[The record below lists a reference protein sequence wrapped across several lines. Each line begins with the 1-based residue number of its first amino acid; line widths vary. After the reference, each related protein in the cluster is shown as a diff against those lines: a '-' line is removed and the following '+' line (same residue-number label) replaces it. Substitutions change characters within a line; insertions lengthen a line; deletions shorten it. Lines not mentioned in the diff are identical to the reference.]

1 MNNWYD
7 RIAEW
12 LTAHPIST
20 GGVLALVLTGLRVSM
35 AEHKKSFGMVC
46 IEGLACG
53 LLSMAFSYA
62 AIHILNFDPSI
73 GIFIG
78 STAGFI
84 GIERIQTLM
93 IKILDLWLEKHSAV
107 KQSKDSD

>member
-1 MNNWYD
+1 MNNLYD
-7 RIAEW
+7 RIADW

-20 GGVLALVLTGLRVSM
+20 GGVLALVLTALRVGM

-46 IEGLACG
+46 VEGLACG

-62 AIHILNFDPSI
+62 AINIMHLDPSI

-93 IKILDLWLEKHSAV
+93 LKLLDAWIAARSA
-107 KQSKDSD
+107 KGDD

>member
-1 MNNWYD
+1 MNLYD

-20 GGVLALVLTGLRVSM
+20 GGALALILTALRVIM
-35 AEHKKSFGMVC
+35 AEDNKSFGRVC
-46 IEGLACG
+46 VEGLACG
-53 LLSMAFSYA
+53 LLSMAFSSA
-62 AIHILNFDPSI
+62 AINIMHLDPSI

-93 IKILDLWLEKHSAV
+93 VKLLDLWLEKHSAV
-107 KQSKDSD
+107 NHSKDCD

>member
-1 MNNWYD
+1 MNLYD

-20 GGVLALVLTGLRVSM
+20 GGALALVLTGLRVGM

-84 GIERIQTLM
+84 GIERIQVLM

-107 KQSKDSD
+107 NHSKDSD

>member
-1 MNNWYD
+1 MNLYD
-7 RIAEW
+7 RVAEW
-12 LTAHPIST
+12 LTAHPIPT
-20 GGVLALVLTGLRVSM
+20 GGALALTLTALRVLM
-35 AEHKKSFGMVC
+35 ANDRKSFGMVC
-46 IEGLACG
+46 VEGLACG

>member
-1 MNNWYD
+1 MNLYD

-20 GGVLALVLTGLRVSM
+20 GGALALVLTGLRVGM

-93 IKILDLWLEKHSAV
+93 IKILDLWLEKHSV
-107 KQSKDSD
+107 VNQSKDSD